1 MGRIGTRSNDST
13 RHLLTPPGG
22 SEQEPVYSELN
33 SVYSEQNPVY
43 SELNSVLQ

>member
-22 SEQEPVYSELN
+22 SELN
-33 SVYSEQNPVY
+33 SVYSELNPVY